1 MQNNVNSSNM
11 TSAYSHSNLHI
22 PTGYDETFNWNSYL
36 STCKAVRAPENI
48 FTKQQLEKVKEFLV

>member
-1 MQNNVNSSNM
+1 M